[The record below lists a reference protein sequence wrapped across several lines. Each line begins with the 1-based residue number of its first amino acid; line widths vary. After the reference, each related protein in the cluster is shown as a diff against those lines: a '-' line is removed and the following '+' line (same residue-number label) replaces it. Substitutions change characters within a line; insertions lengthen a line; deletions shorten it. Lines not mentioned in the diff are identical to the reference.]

1 MDAPLEAAPPPQVPP
16 RPRRVRWPLVAL
28 WAGVVVLAAIIVG
41 AWWLV
46 ATPGGARVV
55 LDRAAPALGK
65 SAEVEGSE
73 GRRGGALR
81 SRLIESSRTDLHQRG
96 DAVVKG
102 TGA

>member
-55 LDRAAPALGK
+55 LDRAALALGK
-65 SAEVEGSE
+65 GAKVEGIE
-73 GRRGGALR
+73 GRLGGALR
-81 SRLIESSRTDLHQRG
+81 IRLIEISRPDLYVRV
-96 DAVVKG
+96 DDVVME
-102 TGA
+102 TE